1 MGITSYPKV
10 YNLGHSAV
18 RDIFNEP
25 VIVEEKVDGSQ
36 FSFGR
41 LEDQLVCRS
50 HGADV
55 YVENPAKLFRGAVAT
70 AVRIFPFLKE
80 GQFVRGESLETRH
93 HNVLKYER
101 EPRGNFVLFD
111 VNNCNEEY
119 LSRTEKEAFAAAND
133 LEIVPIIFEGKISS
147 VEEIIALLDRDS
159 FLGGTKIEGLV
170 VKNYQ
175 RFTIDKKA
183 MMGKYV
189 SEKFKET
196 HKEAWSES
204 NPSQKGIVDRIIDGL
219 RTEARWQ
226 KVIQHLDEEGKLTHE
241 PKDIGLAVGR
251 LRREIFEEEADAIKQ
266 RLFLEFAEQIY
277 RGAFSGFPEWYKRQ
291 LLEKQFEN
299 KGLTEFENGYSVVI
313 ASGDSEERSRDHQK
327 KRILG

>member
-1 MGITSYPKV
+1 MNITSYQKV
-10 YNLGHSAV
+10 YNLGHAAV

-41 LEDQLVCRS
+41 LNDQLVCRS

-55 YVENPAKLFRGAVAT
+55 FPENPPKLFRGAVAT
-70 AVRIFPFLKE
+70 AMRVFPNLPE
-80 GQFVRGESLETRH
+80 GVFVRGESLETRH
-93 HNVLKYER
+93 HNVLTYDR

-111 VNNCNEEY
+111 VNNANEEY
-119 LSRTEKEAFAAAND
+119 YDRSMKVVFANNND
-133 LEIVPIIFEGKISS
+133 LEIVPIIFEGKIDS
-147 VEEIIALLDRDS
+147 VEQIIALMDRDS

-196 HKEAWSES
+196 HKEAWAES
-204 NPSQKGIVDRIIDGL
+204 NPGPTGIVERIIAGL

-226 KVIQHLDEEGKLTHE
+226 KVVQHLDEEGKLAHE

-251 LRREIFEEEADAIKQ
+251 LKQEIFEEEADAIKN
-266 RLFLEFAEQIY
+266 RLYTEFAEQIY

-299 KGLTEFENGYSVVI
+299 K
-313 ASGDSEERSRDHQK
+313 A
-327 KRILG
+327 

>member
-1 MGITSYPKV
+1 MNITSYPKV
-10 YNLGHSAV
+10 YNLGHVAV

-41 LEDQLVCRS
+41 LDGQLVCRS

-55 YVENPAKLFRGAVAT
+55 FPENPAKLFRGAVAT
-70 AVRIFPFLKE
+70 AMRIFPFLVE
-80 GQFVRGESLETRH
+80 GQFVRGEILETRH
-93 HNVLKYER
+93 HNVLTYER

-111 VNNCNEEY
+111 VNYANEEY
-119 LSRTEKEAFAAAND
+119 LTRSQKEIFAAAND
-133 LEIVPIIFEGKISS
+133 LEIVPLIFEGKINS
-147 VEEIIALLDRDS
+147 VEEIIALLDRES

-196 HKEAWSES
+196 HKESWGES
-204 NPSQKGIVDRIIDGL
+204 NPSQAGIVERIIGGL

-226 KVIQHLDEEGKLTHE
+226 KVVQHLDEEGKLAHE
-241 PKDIGLAVGR
+241 PKDIGLAVVR
-251 LRREIFEEEADAIKQ
+251 LRQEIFEEEADAIKN
-266 RLFLEFAEQIY
+266 RLFTAFAEQIY
-277 RGAFSGFPEWYKRQ
+277 RGAFSGFPEWYKRL

-299 KGLTEFENGYSVVI
+299 K
-313 ASGDSEERSRDHQK
+313 A
-327 KRILG
+327 